1 MEALKE
7 DMAGTEITTSAAS
20 FQRFMDSQK
29 DLFHSQ
35 VDQLQRIV
43 VTQCQLTGVNPLSQE
58 MAAGALSIKIGKR
71 PRDLLNPKAIKYMQ
85 AVFSIKDAIT
95 KKESREISA
104 QFGITVTKVREF
116 FTSQRSRV
124 RRLVRLVREK
134 GIRDIAVREAS
145 NNIQMNGDSTRFNS
159 VPLNSIIHDP
169 VPVSSIGSAAVIS
182 SSVGLHTVPLHFN
195 GPNPVPLTSA
205 HSDTVPLASVGS
217 DHVPLNSL
225 APDSSSLMFAGP
237 SDLEGGPSFSKQE
250 DILPGLDDSEKHF
263 VENIFG
269 LLKKEETF
277 GGQVKLL
284 EWVLQIQNLTV
295 LNWFL
300 SKGGVMILA
309 TWLTLAAAEEQT
321 SVLLVALRVL
331 LHLPLHNACP
341 EHMSAVLHSVNTL
354 RFYRTSDISNR
365 ARILLSKWTKMFAR
379 SQSAK
384 KPNGIGSSTD
394 AQDMIL
400 KRSIDEIMSNEFWHP
415 DIGYAEGTLALPSD
429 HLENVRKMESSQ
441 TMKLLPAS
449 TEDASRK
456 HILGGSPS
464 HARERRKVQL
474 VEQPGQKASASRT
487 LQGAKALSF
496 SQGRPMSADDIQK
509 AKLRAL
515 YMQSKHG
522 RKSSLPNGSNSMNNE
537 AVNKGQGVLLGN
549 SSQVSKVVVE
559 PKDEELKE
567 PVLTAVKVTDKGEDH
582 HHATE
587 AKMELKVSIQKL
599 ESEVPVTEKE
609 PKVPV
614 EKMESKVPVGQ
625 LHSRVQIPWQSPPE
639 VRLNLLW
646 RVGTGEF
653 SKEVEVQK
661 NRNRR
666 EMEIIYRVA
675 KEIPSNPKEPW
686 DLDMDYDDSLTPE
699 IPIEQQPDA
708 ADGTEKT
715 EVPDDNEPKK
725 SVAASSS
732 SSSPAGPTIVA
743 QNGDGGGPAAEPDL
757 ELLAVLLKNPQLV
770 FALTSGQAG
779 NLSNDETMKLLD
791 MIKSGG
797 SSIVGSSSSSS
808 VNESGGGKVERA
820 EVVEVSLPSPTP
832 SSSNPR
838 TSGWKPEVAKNPFSQ
853 QNQRGRAA
861 AYLDTTIVTSSV
873 LPDTLASTSSMRS
886 LPLELPN
893 VPLQPSHH
901 HQQQQY
907 LRHHQST
914 PNYPELQTPGGNAS
928 SFVSMGEGPQVRF
941 QQQRQ
946 TFLSESSPQVLS
958 SSYLSSRPG
967 NVNVGRVPAAQ
978 DSWIARQGVGAAV
991 GSNSYS
997 NVIHQSVYSGT
1008 STSVYRRNEEYYRGE
1023 GFESWSPEN
1032 SPSRSRSPGEQMVM
1046 GRGGGGGG
1054 YVLGG
1059 GRRAAAGYRDTG
1071 IHDNH
1076 RQTARPRNPSSS
1088 SSVYRDPNDNSRVG
1102 NGRWR

>member
-1 MEALKE
+1 
-7 DMAGTEITTSAAS
+7 
-20 FQRFMDSQK
+20 
-29 DLFHSQ
+29 
-35 VDQLQRIV
+35 
-43 VTQCQLTGVNPLSQE
+43 
-58 MAAGALSIKIGKR
+58 
-71 PRDLLNPKAIKYMQ
+71 
-85 AVFSIKDAIT
+85 
-95 KKESREISA
+95 
-104 QFGITVTKVREF
+104 
-116 FTSQRSRV
+116 
-124 RRLVRLVREK
+124 
-134 GIRDIAVREAS
+134 
-145 NNIQMNGDSTRFNS
+145 
-159 VPLNSIIHDP
+159 
-169 VPVSSIGSAAVIS
+169 
-182 SSVGLHTVPLHFN
+182 
-195 GPNPVPLTSA
+195 
-205 HSDTVPLASVGS
+205 
-217 DHVPLNSL
+217 
-225 APDSSSLMFAGP
+225 
-237 SDLEGGPSFSKQE
+237 
-250 DILPGLDDSEKHF
+250 
-263 VENIFG
+263 
-269 LLKKEETF
+269 
-277 GGQVKLL
+277 
-284 EWVLQIQNLTV
+284 
-295 LNWFL
+295 
-300 SKGGVMILA
+300 
-309 TWLTLAAAEEQT
+309 
-321 SVLLVALRVL
+321 
-331 LHLPLHNACP
+331 
-341 EHMSAVLHSVNTL
+341 
-354 RFYRTSDISNR
+354 
-365 ARILLSKWTKMFAR
+365 
-379 SQSAK
+379 
-384 KPNGIGSSTD
+384 
-394 AQDMIL
+394 
-400 KRSIDEIMSNEFWHP
+400 
-415 DIGYAEGTLALPSD
+415 
-429 HLENVRKMESSQ
+429 
-441 TMKLLPAS
+441 
-449 TEDASRK
+449 
-456 HILGGSPS
+456 
-464 HARERRKVQL
+464 
-474 VEQPGQKASASRT
+474 
-487 LQGAKALSF
+487 
-496 SQGRPMSADDIQK
+496 MSADDIQK

-838 TSGWKPEVAKNPFSQ
+838 TVRHSGPCCKFCHNFDISLVYLPPGSNRLFVIYTVDVIIQEKRTFFLSSVDIAGWKLWGSWFMQLFLFGYFVLSLFWGLFWS
-853 QNQRGRAA
+853 RGW
-861 AYLDTTIVTSSV
+861 LV
-873 LPDTLASTSSMRS
+873 
-886 LPLELPN
+886 E
-893 VPLQPSHH
+893 
-901 HQQQQY
+901 
-907 LRHHQST
+907 
-914 PNYPELQTPGGNAS
+914 NALHI
-928 SFVSMGEGPQVRF
+928 MGE
-941 QQQRQ
+941 
-946 TFLSESSPQVLS
+946 
-958 SSYLSSRPG
+958 
-967 NVNVGRVPAAQ
+967 
-978 DSWIARQGVGAAV
+978 
-991 GSNSYS
+991 
-997 NVIHQSVYSGT
+997 
-1008 STSVYRRNEEYYRGE
+1008 
-1023 GFESWSPEN
+1023 
-1032 SPSRSRSPGEQMVM
+1032 
-1046 GRGGGGGG
+1046 
-1054 YVLGG
+1054 
-1059 GRRAAAGYRDTG
+1059 
-1071 IHDNH
+1071 
-1076 RQTARPRNPSSS
+1076 
-1088 SSVYRDPNDNSRVG
+1088 
-1102 NGRWR
+1102 NGLL